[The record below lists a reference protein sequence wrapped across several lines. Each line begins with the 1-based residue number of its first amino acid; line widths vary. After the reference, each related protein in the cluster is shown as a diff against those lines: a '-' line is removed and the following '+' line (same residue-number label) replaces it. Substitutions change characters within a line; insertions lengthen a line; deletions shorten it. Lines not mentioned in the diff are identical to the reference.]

1 MGVTKRV
8 YADRCELARYNYRRT
23 AGISALDMVMTIM
36 MMLIMMMRVIM
47 MMMTGVG
54 GRHPGLAE
62 HHVACQSGPQQG
74 RQGLRVHRGGGEA

>member
-36 MMLIMMMRVIM
+36 MMRVIM
-47 MMMTGVG
+47 K
-54 GRHPGLAE
+54 
-62 HHVACQSGPQQG
+62 
-74 RQGLRVHRGGGEA
+74 